1 MPFDAVDPASS
12 AKVPPGVDPGVTLQT
27 PSGRSRCRRPAAG
40 IAGCRDRRGASFAGR
55 RGRVEIYQ
63 ATKSRCRRPAAGFAE
78 RPVRSTAAS
87 SFGRA
92 AGAQRQADYD
102 LRRAAGAQ
110 RQALRGFA
118 GLSCPG
124 GFRSCRAAR
133 PSGRLCGFLL
143 RGEASGTIGGS
154 RAAGAQR
161 QALRA
166 CTKRPRPSWTRKSRC
181 RRPAAGDAGRLSA
194 RARRQALRGS
204 SACFCSDRELMPR
217 CSGRLCGRF
226 LRRGTAVCPYKPCAL
241 DYALKGS
248 VTDSASKSVILT
260 ITLMLAQ
267 APF

>member
-181 RRPAAGDAGRLSA
+181 RRPAAGFAGRRWRSRPLCQRR
-194 RARRQALRGS
+194 RAAGAQRQALRG
-204 SACFCSDRELMPR
+204 
-217 CSGRLCGRF
+217 GLCGATGAVFQGRAAGAQRQA
-226 LRRGTAVCPYKPCAL
+226 LRERCA
-241 DYALKGS
+241 
-248 VTDSASKSVILT
+248 
-260 ITLMLAQ
+260 
-267 APF
+267 